1 MAKATFIRN
10 GEVMTVTNS
19 GDTAIEVGDI
29 VSLGTRIG
37 VSADTIQP
45 GDAGSVNVVG
55 VFSLPKVGNLAI
67 NQGDAVYFVPADG
80 VVSKTASGN
89 IPAGY
94 AAASAAAADE
104 TVQIKLLG

>member
-19 GDTAIEVGDI
+19 GDAAIVVGDI

-37 VSADTIQP
+37 VSAGTIQP
-45 GDAGSVNVVG
+45 GDAGSVNMVG
-55 VFSLPKVGNLAI
+55 VFSVPKAGNLAI
-67 NQGDAVYFVPADG
+67 NQGDAVYFAPADG